1 MNEKHLLRRGWK
13 LLWLPVIL
21 ITFNSCIGVSTDILM
36 RRDGSGTIVMEYR
49 YSRML
54 ETIGRLDGN
63 EKWQVIPVG
72 RADWDRTLARLPGMK
87 LVSFSARERENDLI
101 NNITLEF
108 KNAAALTAFLDSSGR
123 RASFNGANQLN
134 VILNEGPSS
143 AINPDLMELMKQTSA
158 GYRFKIS
165 FSAEGN
171 STMTVSNG
179 EGGALVPPAS
189 AGMVT
194 SGKKVSLDIG
204 TGELLSLREGIGVSF
219 SW

>member
-1 MNEKHLLRRGWK
+1 
-13 LLWLPVIL
+13 
-21 ITFNSCIGVSTDILM
+21 
-36 RRDGSGTIVMEYR
+36 MEYR
-49 YSRML
+49 YSRSL

-63 EKWQVIPVG
+63 EKWQVIPTG
-72 RADWDRTLARLPGMK
+72 RADWDRTLSRLPGMK
-87 LVSFSARERENDLI
+87 LVSYSAREKENDII

-108 KNAAALTAFLDSSGR
+108 KNTAALIAFLDASGR
-123 RASFNGANQLN
+123 RASFNGANQLH
-134 VILNEGPSS
+134 VILNEGSSS
-143 AINPDLMELMKQTSA
+143 AINPDLIELMKQASS

-189 AGMVT
+189 ADIVS

>member
-1 MNEKHLLRRGWK
+1 
-13 LLWLPVIL
+13 
-21 ITFNSCIGVSTDILM
+21 
-36 RRDGSGTIVMEYR
+36 MEYR
-49 YSRML
+49 YSRMV

-87 LVSFSARERENDLI
+87 LVSFSAREKENDII
-101 NNITLEF
+101 NNVTLEF
-108 KNAAALTAFLDSSGR
+108 KNAAALLAFLDASGR
-123 RASFNGANQLN
+123 RASFNGTNQLH

-143 AINPDLMELMKQTSA
+143 AINPDLMELMKQASS

-179 EGGALVPPAS
+179 EGGALVPPP
-189 AGMVT
+189 AGAGIVS

-204 TGELLSLREGIGVSF
+204 TGELLSLKEGIGVSF

>member
-1 MNEKHLLRRGWK
+1 MNGKLLCRRGWR
-13 LLWLPVIL
+13 LLWLPVL
-21 ITFNSCIGVSTDILM
+21 LAAFDSCIGLSTDIQM
-36 RRDGSGTIVMEYR
+36 RRDGSGTITMEYR
-49 YSRML
+49 YSRMA

-72 RADWDRTLARLPGMK
+72 RADWERTLARLPGMK
-87 LVSFSARERENDLI
+87 LISFSAREKENDLV
-101 NNITLEF
+101 NNVTFEF
-108 KNAAALTAFLDSSGR
+108 QNTKALLAFLDASGR
-123 RASFNGANQLN
+123 RASFNGANRLD
-134 VILNEGPSS
+134 VILNEGSSS
-143 AINPDLMELMKQTSA
+143 AINPDLMELMKQASA
-158 GYRFKIS
+158 GYRFKIT

-189 AGMVT
+189 ASLVS

-204 TGELLSLREGIGVSF
+204 TGDLLSLKEGIGVSF